1 MVKVCETQFP
11 IGSSTVQRSA
21 GFYINNIF
29 KDNLDILAR
38 AIAKDMMFTLLI
50 SGDGWVRVGKSVL
63 GMQIGTY
70 LTHEVNKLHK
80 VNNVFS
86 LKNIVFT
93 SSNLIDRAFE
103 LPKYSVIILDEGDDL
118 TEAHWTSLSKNLAR
132 FFRKCG
138 QLNLFIILLIPD
150 FFELPRPYAV
160 TRTVCLINVYFE
172 GEFERGQFQ
181 FHGFNSKRLLYKK
194 GKKYGDYKAQRPEFV
209 GNFTNFYTIDEQAYR
224 KKKFEDLQ
232 VDTGRASIIS
242 ENDVERVK
250 KEYRISLL
258 KKLEEF
264 EIDMTKTRMAEF
276 FEVSPRTIHNHF
288 RDIKVAEAD
297 TETVH

>member
-1 MVKVCETQFP
+1 MVKVCQEQFP
-11 IGSSTVQRSA
+11 LGSSTIQRSA
-21 GFYINNIF
+21 GFYLNEIF
-29 KDNLDILAR
+29 KDNLDILSR

-63 GMQIGTY
+63 AMQIGAY

-80 VNNVFS
+80 VNNTFS
-86 LKNIVFT
+86 LKNVVFN
-93 SSNLIDRAFE
+93 SNNLIDKAFDF
-103 LPKYSVIILDEGDDL
+103 PKYSVIILDEGDDL

-172 GEFERGQFQ
+172 GEFKRGQFQ
-181 FHGFNSKRLLYKK
+181 FHGFNSKKMLYKK
-194 GKKYGDYKAQRPEFV
+194 GKKYGDYKAQRPEFI

-232 VDTGRASIIS
+232 VDTGRTTLIS

-250 KEYRISLL
+250 KEYRIKLL
-258 KKLEEF
+258 KNLEES
-264 EIDMTKTRMAEF
+264 EIDMTKTRMADF
-276 FEVSPRTIHNHF
+276 FGVSLRTIHNHF
-288 RDIKVAEAD
+288 RDIRIEKAGEENVN
-297 TETVH
+297 